1 MEEVVH
7 FNELY
12 DLYRELLTDRQREIF
27 EYYFFDNLTL
37 EEIASNDGVSKSSVA
52 KTIKQVKETLEDL
65 ERKLHSLD
73 YRNKVKKEFENEPDI
88 LNRLAKYDNI
98 ES

>member
-1 MEEVVH
+1 M
-7 FNELY
+7 
-12 DLYRELLTDRQREIF
+12 
-27 EYYFFDNLTL
+27 TL

-52 KTIKQVKETLEDL
+52 KTVKQVKETLEDL

>member
-52 KTIKQVKETLEDL
+52 KTVKQVKETLEDL

-73 YRNKVKKEFENEPDI
+73 YRNKVKKNM
-88 LNRLAKYDNI
+88 NQ
-98 ES
+98 

>member
-27 EYYFFDNLTL
+27 EYYFFDNLSL

-52 KTIKQVKETLEDL
+52 KTVKQVKETLEDL

>member
-37 EEIASNDGVSKSSVA
+37 EEIASNDGVSKSSIA
-52 KTIKQVKETLEDL
+52 KTVKQVKETLEDL

>member
-88 LNRLAKYDNI
+88 LNRFAKNDNI

>member
-52 KTIKQVKETLEDL
+52 KTVKQVKETLEDL

>member
-37 EEIASNDGVSKSSVA
+37 EEIASNDGGSKSSVA
-52 KTIKQVKETLEDL
+52 KTVKQVKETLEDL

>member
-27 EYYFFDNLTL
+27 EYYFS
-37 EEIASNDGVSKSSVA
+37 I
-52 KTIKQVKETLEDL
+52 I
-65 ERKLHSLD
+65 
-73 YRNKVKKEFENEPDI
+73 
-88 LNRLAKYDNI
+88 
-98 ES
+98 